1 MKICITALGPNL
13 DSPIDPRFGRSQ
25 YFLLLDEKGNLDE
38 VVANPGIRAMRG
50 AGVSAAQEISNKGVS
65 ILITGNIGPNAFGV
79 LATTGI
85 KVFLVSSTIS
95 AKEAFKMWKE
105 NKLSESKASSVEGHF
120 GMGPPSGGRGPGG
133 SRGQRGRGSG
143 RGSGGRY

>member
-1 MKICITALGPNL
+1 MRICITCLGSTL
-13 DSPIDPRFGRSQ
+13 DSQIDPRFGRAQ
-25 YFLLLDEKGNLDE
+25 YFLIVNEKGKLE
-38 VVANPGIRAMRG
+38 EAVANPGIRAMRG
-50 AGVSAAQEISNKGVS
+50 AGISAAQEISNKGVN

-105 NKLSESKASSVEGHF
+105 NKLSEVKAPSVGGHF
-120 GMGPPSGGRGPGG
+120 GMGPPSGRGGLGGRG
-133 SRGQRGRGSG
+133 GRGG
-143 RGSGGRY
+143 RGGPGNSSR